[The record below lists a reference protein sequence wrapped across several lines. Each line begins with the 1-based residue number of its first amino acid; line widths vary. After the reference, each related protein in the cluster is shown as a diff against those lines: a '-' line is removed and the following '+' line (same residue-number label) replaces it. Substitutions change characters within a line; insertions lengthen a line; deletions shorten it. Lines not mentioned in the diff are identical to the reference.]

1 MNYPVFKMFVL
12 GDKIRIKI
20 KKYCIRPTIGKLT
33 VLTAAQGKVR
43 YKVTTLRYGSSKIDD

>member
-20 KKYCIRPTIGKLT
+20 KKYFIRPTIGKLT

-43 YKVTTLRYGSSKIDD
+43 YKVTTSRYGSSKIDD